1 MTGTASISSRLPFEH
16 SGPFE
21 PGRRK
26 ALEPSSPKRGLS
38 RLSEVHFRHAGASV
52 GGVSFVEVGDEV

>member
-1 MTGTASISSRLPFEH
+1 MTESRGHPMTGTALISSRLPIEH

-21 PGRRK
+21 
-26 ALEPSSPKRGLS
+26 LSSPKRGLS
-38 RLSEVHFRHAGASV
+38 KLSEVHFRHAGASV